1 MSCSVYLEYTRRA
14 EVSAVAKS
22 ASDFMQRLLRLR
34 NRPTIEGWSMD
45 GYDWILMRPILVTPK
60 RFLDEARAIFTT
72 CDREAFSHVTYDA
85 EFPLTD
91 VGVPVISVE
100 LEGAR
105 EPIDVALAAAVTT
118 AIAYV
123 VDTLIVD
130 FEGCFRGPRQ
140 ETWNQFLER
149 TKLEYEPAE
158 ILAGAEVFATSLARR
173 ISH

>member
-85 EFPLTD
+85 EFPLMT
-91 VGVPVISVE
+91 GTPTSVR
-100 LEGAR
+100 GNSASY
-105 EPIDVALAAAVTT
+105 VT
-118 AIAYV
+118 
-123 VDTLIVD
+123 
-130 FEGCFRGPRQ
+130 
-140 ETWNQFLER
+140 WHS
-149 TKLEYEPAE
+149 
-158 ILAGAEVFATSLARR
+158 ATSRMMR
-173 ISH
+173 SFP